1 MPRGKTKKNRIE
13 LYARECIRPYDGKY
27 SCFLVRSGPS
37 NYYYYY
43 YKGERGEP
51 EIMSMSPVFVCVSFA
66 VFIYLF
72 ILEKKESARSTEIN
86 ERIP

>member
-1 MPRGKTKKNRIE
+1 MPRDKTKKNRIE

-43 YKGERGEP
+43 YYYEGERGEP
-51 EIMSMSPVFVCVSFA
+51 EIMSMSPVFVCISFA
-66 VFIYLF
+66 VFIYF
-72 ILEKKESARSTEIN
+72 RKKGKCKKHGN
-86 ERIP
+86 